1 MTTTSRL
8 LIGPGAHNVI
18 NAFYVGSV
26 LSVEQIKDIL
36 HMEHNHEGQ
45 ALADAFNKA
54 FFRPELGRYVDAESS
69 THSSIHSNMLAPF
82 FGFVP
87 KGYET
92 SVGEFLLSKGMACGV
107 YMSYFL
113 LRGLCKLGYYE
124 EVYNLITSTG
134 ENSWYNMIQ
143 DGATTCMEAW
153 GKDKK
158 DNTSFCHPWSSAPIT
173 VLIEDL
179 LSVSYDGTVGEP
191 HIPKNVTYLNMKIPT
206 GKGVVTINI

>member
-1 MTTTSRL
+1 
-8 LIGPGAHNVI
+8 
-18 NAFYVGSV
+18 
-26 LSVEQIKDIL
+26 
-36 HMEHNHEGQ
+36 
-45 ALADAFNKA
+45 
-54 FFRPELGRYVDAESS
+54 
-69 THSSIHSNMLAPF
+69 MLAPF

-158 DNTSFCHPWSSAPIT
+158 DNTSFCHPWSSAPVT

-191 HIPKNVTYLNMKIPT
+191 HIPKTVGYLKMKIPT
-206 GKGVVTINI
+206 GSGTVHISI